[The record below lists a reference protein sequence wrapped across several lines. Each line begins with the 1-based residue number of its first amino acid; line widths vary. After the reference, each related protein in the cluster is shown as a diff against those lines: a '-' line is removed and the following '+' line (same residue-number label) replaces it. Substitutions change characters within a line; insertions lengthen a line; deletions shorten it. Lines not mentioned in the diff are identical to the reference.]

1 MDFQDCIKFAN
12 EQHDCYLATVE
23 GDQPRVRP
31 MGICFADK
39 TGIYFETKSVK
50 AVCKQLVKNPKA
62 ELVFHSTKE
71 KPMGKVMRVTGK
83 VEFVEDMEPRKKVY
97 ETRKH
102 MLQAQGIKGP
112 EDPLMVAF
120 RIHTGEAFFWTGTE
134 NIYEE
139 GREIIK
145 F

>member
-31 MGICFADK
+31 MGIWYADN

-50 AVCKQLVKNPKA
+50 AVCKQLQSNPKV
-62 ELVFHSTKE
+62 EICFHSTKE
-71 KPMGKVMRVTGK
+71 KPMGKVLRVTGK
-83 VEFVEDMEPRKKVY
+83 VEFIDDMELRKKVY
-97 ETRKH
+97 EARP
-102 MLQAQGIKGP
+102 MLKAQGIKGP
-112 EDPLMVAF
+112 EDPLLALF
-120 RIHTGEAFFWTGTE
+120 RISSGEAFFWTGTE